1 MFIIKTVTPGATQD
15 ATTVADEEAVGRC
28 LLELKARGHRPLVVI
43 NADSGRRLD
52 PQSFTLT
59 ASGWVGPGWRSSASG
74 SQPSPA
80 RKAPVL
86 FSGDR
91 PGSDPSRLQV

>member
-1 MFIIKTVTPGATQD
+1 MFIIKTVTPGTTQHS
-15 ATTVADEEAVGRC
+15 TTVADEEAVGRC

-52 PQSFTLT
+52 PQNFTLT
-59 ASGWVGPGWRSSASG
+59 ASGWVGPGPSASIG
-74 SQPSPA
+74 PSPA

-91 PGSDPSRLQV
+91 PGSDPNRLRV